1 MKNFI
6 LTILF
11 VFSMSAL
18 FAQTNDNPDV
28 PVLKFEKESINYG
41 TIKKGEDGSR
51 VFKFKNIG
59 KSPLKIERV
68 KSSCGCTVPTYPKK
82 EIMPGETGEISVKY
96 DTNKVGR
103 FSKTISIFSNAKRKR
118 IVLRISG
125 NVVTP

>member
-6 LTILF
+6 LSILF

-18 FAQTNDNPDV
+18 FAQTNNNPDA

-59 KSPLKIERV
+59 KTPLKIERV
-68 KSSCGCTVPTYPKK
+68 KSSCGCTVPTYPKE